1 MAHRDIIVMGASAG
15 GVSTLQTVLSALP
28 WDLQVSIFIVL
39 HTSEDGPGLL
49 PEVLNRSSKLPVL
62 YGVHDMPVL
71 PGRVYIARPGA
82 HHMILERGKIRL
94 LPGPRENRQRP
105 SIDALFRSASQAYGT
120 RVIGV
125 VLTGNLDDGALG
137 LAEIKK
143 RGGLAIVQ
151 DPDDALAPSM
161 PVSALE
167 NTQVDF
173 TLPAKEI
180 GPKLVDLSRTEVE
193 NGPKL
198 MQQSKEALEPTGQ
211 PYSCPECG
219 GVLQEIIEED
229 EMVRFRC
236 RVGHIYS
243 PESLH
248 ADMNVA
254 LERALWAAIRSLE
267 EHAEFSD
274 RLATRSIRNRRV
286 SLAARF
292 KEKAKLSRHDANIL
306 RDLLERT
313 AEEVLEEPVE
323 QQTGT

>member
-15 GVSTLQTVLSALP
+15 GVSALQTVLSALP
-28 WDLQVSIFIVL
+28 WDLQVSVFIVL
-39 HTSEDGPGLL
+39 HTSEEGPGLL
-49 PEVLNRSSKLPVL
+49 PEVLNRNSKLPVL
-62 YGVHDMPVL
+62 YGVHDMQVL

-82 HHMILERGKIRL
+82 HHMILERGKVRL
-94 LPGPRENRQRP
+94 LPGPRENQQRP

-143 RGGLAIVQ
+143 SGGLAIVQ

-167 NTQVDF
+167 NTPVDF

-198 MQQSKEALEPTGQ
+198 MRQSKEALEPTGQ
-211 PYSCPECG
+211 PHSCPECG
-219 GVLQEIIEED
+219 GVLEKIIEED
-229 EMVRFRC
+229 EMAFRC
-236 RVGHIYS
+236 RVVHIYS

-267 EHAEFSD
+267 EHAEFSE
-274 RLATRSIRNRRV
+274 RLASRSLRNRRLR
-286 SLAARF
+286 LASRF
-292 KEKAKLSRHDANIL
+292 SEKAKMSRNDASIL